1 MSFNRFSKSF
11 ALFCPTV
18 ECNAVICLLIFEVE
32 TSSKSTMVSSPMPA
46 LTRAS
51 AQKPPTP
58 PSPNTATCC
67 CCNNL

>member
-18 ECNAVICLLIFEVE
+18 ECNAAICLLIFEVE

-46 LTRAS
+46 LVSAS
-51 AQKPPTP
+51 AQNPPTP
-58 PSPNTATCC
+58 PRPKTATCFC
-67 CCNNL
+67 CSLF